1 MKIHPTAIVDTNAVL
16 AEGVEIGPYV
26 IIGSD
31 VKIGAWTTV
40 GPHTTIEGCTTIGED
55 CKIAQFVTIGAA
67 PQDLKYKGNP
77 TAVEIGNGNIIRE
90 YVTIHRG
97 TENGGRVTRLG
108 DYNFLMAY
116 THIAHDCKIG
126 SHVIFANCATLGGHV
141 EIQDHAILGGL
152 VAVHQFS
159 RIGGYAFVGGL
170 SGIIKDIPPYVIA
183 SGERAKLFGINIIG
197 LKRHNFSPEAIDA
210 LRAAYKL
217 IVRSSLTLKEA
228 VETAEREVLQAPEVR
243 YFIDFIKN
251 SKRGIPRK

>member
-26 IIGSD
+26 IIGND
-31 VKIGAWTTV
+31 VKIGARTTV

-55 CKIAQFVTIGAA
+55 CKIAQFATIGAA
-67 PQDLKYKGNP
+67 PQDMKYKGNP

-97 TENGGRVTRLG
+97 TENGGRVTRIG

-126 SHVIFANCATLGGHV
+126 NHVIFANCATLGGHV
-141 EIQDHAILGGL
+141 EIQDHAVLGGL

-210 LRAAYKL
+210 LRSAYKL
-217 IVRSSLTLKEA
+217 IVRSPLTLKEA
-228 VETAEREVLQAPEVR
+228 VETAEREVLQVPEVQ